1 MNKLVGLFILL
12 LSTHALADS
21 VSLHIF
27 RSPLGINWANP
38 WKMTV
43 STLKNSL
50 ANTHG
55 KRAFAI
61 SHVFVEVNC
70 NSTGEHI
77 YRGQTSIDNS
87 GERELIFKK
96 GYGMGV
102 MFHTY
107 QGKYETDE
115 KILSDMAP
123 YEGSERRGTF
133 TALINPASCQRM
145 LQYEREYV
153 QRGYPSMYSG
163 LQADPLKGEGAGCSA
178 FAMSFM
184 RVGGLM
190 ESFTKEWQNIIDVPK
205 RFVGGP
211 LTGKKV
217 NILKLLTHPAAKW
230 SNKEAHIHLEAWNP
244 EEMLNWVNKTYENV
258 LNGSTPEGYGMTIDR
273 VGKSHAVTVDLT
285 DRPTP
290 TGPIWLIP

>member
-1 MNKLVGLFILL
+1 MSKIVCILILL
-12 LSTHALADS
+12 LSSQVFADS

-55 KRAFAI
+55 KRAFSI
-61 SHVFVEVNC
+61 SHVFVEINC

-77 YRGQTSIDNS
+77 YRGQTSVDDS
-87 GERELIFKK
+87 GERDLIFKQK
-96 GYGMGV
+96 YGMGV

-107 QGKYETDE
+107 RGKYETDQG
-115 KILSDMAP
+115 ILRDMAP
-123 YEGSERRGTF
+123 YEGSKRRGTF
-133 TALINPASCQRM
+133 TALINPTTCQRM

-153 QRGYPSMYSG
+153 ERGYGQVYSG

-178 FAMSFM
+178 FAVSFL

-190 ESFTKEWQNIIDVPK
+190 EAFTKEWQNIIDVPK

-217 NILKLLTHPAAKW
+217 NILKILSHPAAKW
-230 SNKEAHIHLEAWNP
+230 SSKEAHIHLEAWNP
-244 EEMLNWVNKTYENV
+244 EEMLNWVNKTHDDVLGGGVLDGYEA
-258 LNGSTPEGYGMTIDR
+258 TIDS
-273 VGKSHAVTVDLT
+273 VGDSKAVTVDLS
-285 DRPTP
+285 DRVTP
-290 TGPIWLIP
+290 TGPIWLI

>member
-1 MNKLVGLFILL
+1 MNKIVSIFVLL
-12 LSTHALADS
+12 LSTHVMADS

-55 KRAFAI
+55 KRAFSI

-133 TALINPASCQRM
+133 TALINPTTCQRM

-153 QRGYPSMYSG
+153 ERGYGLLYSG

-178 FAMSFM
+178 FAVSFM

-190 ESFTKEWQNIIDVPK
+190 EAFTKEWQNIIDVPK
-205 RFVGGP
+205 RFIGGP

-217 NILKLLTHPAAKW
+217 SILKLLTRPRAPW
-230 SNKEAHIHLEAWNP
+230 SNNEPHIHLEAWNP
-244 EEMLNWVNKTYENV
+244 EKMLAWVNKTHEII
-258 LNGSTPEGYGMTIDR
+258 LNGGVMEGYGVVIDNVKDSR
-273 VGKSHAVTVDLT
+273 HVTLDLT
-285 DRPTP
+285 DRVTP
-290 TGPIWLIP
+290 TGPIWLM

>member
-1 MNKLVGLFILL
+1 M
-12 LSTHALADS
+12 ADS

-43 STLKNSL
+43 STLRNSL
-50 ANTHG
+50 ANTQG
-55 KRAFAI
+55 KRAFSI

-115 KILSDMAP
+115 KILADMAP
-123 YEGSERRGTF
+123 YEGSARRGTF
-133 TALINPASCQRM
+133 TALINPTTCQRM
-145 LQYEREYV
+145 LRYEREYV
-153 QRGYPSMYSG
+153 ERGYGLLYSG

-178 FAMSFM
+178 FAVSFM

-190 ESFTKEWQNIIDVPK
+190 EAFTKEWQNIIDVPK

-217 NILKLLTHPAAKW
+217 SILKLLTHPRAPW
-230 SNKEAHIHLEAWNP
+230 SNKEPHIHLEAWNP
-244 EEMLNWVNKTYENV
+244 EEMLRWVNKTHDFV
-258 LNGSTPEGYGMTIDR
+258 LNGGVMEGYGVIIDSIKDSR
-273 VGKSHAVTVDLT
+273 HVTVDLS
-285 DRPTP
+285 DRATP
-290 TGPIWLIP
+290 TGPIWLM